1 MDKIKALMVKCG
13 LSLEAAG
20 QICESIQA
28 YNDDKDRTR
37 QAEFNARLS
46 EAKRICVEELQA
58 SQAELARRLQVFC
71 EAKGISIEKVIAK
84 QSAIKES
91 AALSKLRD
99 IQSVLVGVQPKG
111 EQNGDLSAEV
121 NKLKRQLNAM
131 REERD
136 RAVTTSNRS
145 TAAANKVL
153 ERNRELTRM
162 LSAGRPKRV
171 QAESV
176 AKPKQ
181 QPRPQTRLDSGRSG
195 GNAQTTRSTLVENQD
210 KRSPAPIKRTLEAQF
225 TPDGIAEIM
234 EEDL

>member
-13 LSLEAAG
+13 LSPEAAG
-20 QICESIQA
+20 QICESIQT
-28 YNDDKDRTR
+28 YNDDRDRTR
-37 QAEFNARLS
+37 EAEYNARLS

-58 SQAELARRLQVFC
+58 SQAELARRLQIFC
-71 EAKGISIEKVIAK
+71 EARGVSIEKVIAK

-99 IQSVLVGVQPKG
+99 IQGLLVGVHSKG

-121 NKLKRQLNAM
+121 NKLKRQLKAM
-131 REERD
+131 REEKD
-136 RAVTTSNRS
+136 RAVTAANRS

-162 LSAGRPKRV
+162 LAGGKPKV

-176 AKPKQ
+176 AKPRQ
-181 QPRPQTRLDSGRSG
+181 QPRQQTRLDSGRSG

-210 KRSPAPIKRTLEAQF
+210 RKSPAPVKRALEAQF